1 MSSFLPRQFLSN
13 REICSLFSSCRKL
26 VYKINQSSIYRRRE
40 LKYRTKSVIEL
51 SAESRERF
59 DLFCCWFSKKYIDA
73 NIVPAGTYQVI
84 KLTTKSNHVKDLTA
98 KWIEMATKLN
108 HKPDLRLLS
117 SDDVASNVKYVPGL
131 NKKTANKRV
140 SVFFENAAVGS
151 NTSSETYF
159 DSLVRVIGPV
169 RKAMHRKCQE
179 HSSSLNVD
187 LQSQLN
193 SVPIE

>member
-26 VYKINQSSIYRRRE
+26 VYKINQSSIYRGRE
-40 LKYRTKSVIEL
+40 LKYRTKSDIEL

-59 DLFCCWFSKKYIDA
+59 DLFCCWFSKNIDA
-73 NIVPAGTYQVI
+73 NIVPAGTYHVT
-84 KLTTKSNHVKDLTA
+84 KLTTKLNHVKDLTT

-140 SVFFENAAVGS
+140 SVFFDNAAVGS
-151 NTSSETYF
+151 KRHQKPT
-159 DSLVRVIGPV
+159 LI
-169 RKAMHRKCQE
+169 A
-179 HSSSLNVD
+179 
-187 LQSQLN
+187 
-193 SVPIE
+193 